1 MPKRKDRRSSR
12 TQRPRVE
19 HDGFG
24 VSVKIAELSL
34 VLVVGWSMNACTTL
48 DVKPFPQALRPPKE
62 LAQKPDSRLGGP
74 ETSSDEPSFAPTP
87 DVAIGRTEVEGVRD
101 TLGADLKGDPIQVSF
116 RDVPLIAFINEVFGE
131 VLGLSYAVSPGLDKK
146 EDLVT
151 LRLSEPVSPSQL
163 FATARLVL
171 ENYGIDVRDED
182 GVLSFLE
189 TPEISARDIP
199 LLISG
204 RALPE
209 VPATHRTIFQL
220 VPLRVVDAAVVAT
233 TLQDVFNGQDLKID
247 PHRDRNTL
255 LLRGN
260 LDLIALALEMV
271 EVLDQPLMQGQHGLI
286 IEPRFLE
293 VEAMAQSLSHVL
305 QSEGYSI
312 SLHTRGGAAI
322 LVPLQGANKL
332 VAFAAD
338 QSTLEHIRE
347 WARILDTRRQDEI
360 EDGVFTYEV
369 RNTQAEHIT
378 ETLNRMLGSGS
389 VSAGAT
395 GQSTAAEGRSGS
407 TRGAAGR
414 IVVDERRNLLL
425 FRGSGKEWAEILDVV
440 AMLDKPSPSV
450 LIEVLIAEISL
461 RDGEGSGFEFLLRR
475 NLGDLDFLGD
485 DFDIIGGTLGRFDG
499 TVIGTGGSVVGGG
512 ASLVLNSAGTTRA
525 ALNFFYR
532 DNRVVIRSSPKLVV
546 KSGETANIQVGD
558 EIPTIS
564 QRSEKDTQSEG
575 TTDILQEISYRKT
588 GVTLEIEPIVQA
600 NGLVDLKISQE
611 LSEAQTDGEGNVSQ
625 TPIILNRQLSTNL
638 TLRDGGSLLMGGLI
652 AESQSDNQRG
662 IPGIAKVPVLGRLFR
677 SDSLQVTRT
686 ELIILVIPYVIAD
699 HAEGWELT
707 KRVKEQLELHKEYI
721 EKSQAAEPQP

>member
-1 MPKRKDRRSSR
+1 M
-12 TQRPRVE
+12 
-19 HDGFG
+19 
-24 VSVKIAELSL
+24 KIAELSL
-34 VLVVGWSMNACTTL
+34 VLVVAWSMGACTTL

-62 LAQKPDSRLGGP
+62 LAEKPDSRVD
-74 ETSSDEPSFAPTP
+74 EADTSSDETRFVRTP
-87 DVAIGRTEVEGVRD
+87 DVAVGRTEVEGVRD
-101 TLGADLKGDPIQVSF
+101 TLGADLQGAPIQVNF

-151 LRLSEPVSPSQL
+151 LRLSEPVTPSQL

-182 GVLSFLE
+182 GVLSFIE

-204 RALPE
+204 RTLPE

-220 VPLRVVDAAVVAT
+220 VPLQVVDAGAVAG
-233 TLQDVFNGQDLKID
+233 TLQDVFTGQDLKIESD
-247 PHRDRNTL
+247 RDRNTL

-260 LDLIALALEMV
+260 LDLIALALEMI

-293 VEAMAQSLSHVL
+293 VQEMAQSLSQVL

-338 QSTLEHIRE
+338 QTTLEHIQE
-347 WARILDTRRQDEI
+347 WARILDTQRQDEI

-378 ETLNRMLGSGS
+378 ETLNQMLGSGS
-389 VSAGAT
+389 ALARS
-395 GQSTAAEGRSGS
+395 GQQASAEGQPA
-407 TRGAAGR
+407 AAGR
-414 IVVDERRNLLL
+414 GTGSIVVDERRNLLL
-425 FRGSGKEWAEILDVV
+425 FRGSGKEWAEVLDVV
-440 AMLDKPSPSV
+440 AILDKASPSV
-450 LIEVLIAEISL
+450 LIEVLIAEITLSD
-461 RDGEGSGFEFLLRR
+461 RDGSGFEFLLRR
-475 NLGDLDFLGD
+475 GGLGDLSLLGD
-485 DFDIIGGTLGRFDG
+485 DLAIRGGTLGELG
-499 TVIGTGGSVVGGG
+499 VTGANAISGG
-512 ASLVLNSAGTTRA
+512 ASLVLNSAGNTRA
-525 ALNFFYR
+525 ALKFFYT

-558 EIPTIS
+558 EIPTIT
-564 QRSEKDTQSEG
+564 QNAVDPGIDTG
-575 TTDILQEISYRKT
+575 GRGNDILQQITYRKT
-588 GVTLEIEPIVQA
+588 GITLEIEPIVQA

-611 LSEAQTDGEGNVSQ
+611 LSEAQPNADGIVSQ
-625 TPIILNRQLSTNL
+625 TPTILNRQISTSL

-652 AESQSDNQRG
+652 AENQSDGQRG

-677 SDSLQVTRT
+677 SETLNVNRT

-707 KRVKEQLELHKEYI
+707 KRVKEELELHKEYI
-721 EKSQAAEPQP
+721 EKSQAADPQP